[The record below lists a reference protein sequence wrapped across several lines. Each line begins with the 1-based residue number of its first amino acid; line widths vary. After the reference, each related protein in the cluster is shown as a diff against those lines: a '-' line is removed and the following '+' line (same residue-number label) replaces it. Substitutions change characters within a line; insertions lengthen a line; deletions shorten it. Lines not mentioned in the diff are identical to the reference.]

1 MRRASVG
8 VTRPNSSTNKTRRI
22 CPARPWS
29 RRGRC
34 RRRARAYYHPNY
46 YGAFDL
52 DPDGHN
58 IETVCHEPA
67 GG

>member
-1 MRRASVG
+1 LSGAALV
-8 VTRPNSSTNKTRRI
+8 
-22 CPARPWS
+22 AA
-29 RRGRC
+29 GRC